1 MMNFHI
7 HHHFCQYDHYK
18 SNCIIYLDKLPWKSV
33 ASSLKIGQVIAI
45 LIGIIDHHHYHHQKI
60 QNVNYTLV
68 HPSTLWY
75 TWVHL
80 STLWY
85 YLVHPSTLCYI
96 LMHPSTH
103 YYTFVQPSTTYVSNG
118 YIWN

>member
-1 MMNFHI
+1 MSLNE
-7 HHHFCQYDHYK
+7 YVEKSRYNHYK
-18 SNCIIYLDKLPWKSV
+18 SNCIIYLDKLPWESV
-33 ASSLKIGQVIAI
+33 SSSLKIGQVIAI
-45 LIGIIDHHHYHHQKI
+45 LIGIIDHHQKI

-68 HPSTLWY
+68 HPSTLCY
-75 TWVHL
+75 TWKHL

-85 YLVHPSTLCYI
+85 SLVHPSTLCYI

-103 YYTFVQPSTTYVSNG
+103 YYTFVHPSTTYVSNG